1 MGLGHGGRRVV
12 VPGEEGRRRCRTDHG
27 MTAPGIGDA
36 REMRRDRRH
45 GAARRCTLIAEVV
58 DGVHTG
64 LERDE
69 EQDRK

>member
-1 MGLGHGGRRVV
+1 
-12 VPGEEGRRRCRTDHG
+12 